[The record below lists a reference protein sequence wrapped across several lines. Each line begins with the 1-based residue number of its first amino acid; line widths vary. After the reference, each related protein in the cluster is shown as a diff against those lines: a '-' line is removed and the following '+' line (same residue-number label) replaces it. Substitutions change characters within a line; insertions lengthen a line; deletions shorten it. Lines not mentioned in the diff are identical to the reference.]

1 MKRVWLNLLVTAIV
15 AAIAGFVGARLGA
28 QGIGGAGE
36 TQTPFLRESIATLTR
51 EGLHLTA
58 EQRRELE
65 AIEARHT
72 QRRNN
77 LRVQIGRANLELA
90 GAMSEEMA
98 FGPQAQTAIDHLQS
112 SVGELQSATVL
123 YLIEVRDLLT
133 PAQRAIYDR
142 KVVEALTNGEL

>member
-1 MKRVWLNLLVTAIV
+1 VKRAWLNLLVTAIV
-15 AAIAGFVGARLGA
+15 AATAGFAGARMGA
-28 QGIGGAGE
+28 QGIGGGAE
-36 TQTPFLRESIATLTR
+36 QTPFLRESIATLTR
-51 EGLHLTA
+51 EGLDLTA

-72 QRRNN
+72 HRRNA
-77 LRVQIGRANLELA
+77 LRVQISRANLELA

-133 PAQRAIYDR
+133 PEQRAIYDR
-142 KVVEALTNGEL
+142 KVVEALTNGVL

>member
-15 AAIAGFVGARLGA
+15 AAIAGFVGARIGA
-28 QGIGGAGE
+28 QGLGGAGGA
-36 TQTPFLRESIATLTR
+36 TTPFLRESIATLTR
-51 EGLHLTA
+51 EGLNLTA

-72 QRRNN
+72 QRRNS
-77 LRVQIGRANLELA
+77 LRVQISRANLELA

-133 PAQRAIYDR
+133 PEQRAIYDR
-142 KVVEALTNGEL
+142 KVVEALTNGVL

>member
-15 AAIAGFVGARLGA
+15 AASAGFVGARIGA
-28 QGIGGAGE
+28 QGLGGGDAD
-36 TQTPFLRESIATLTR
+36 QTPFLRESIATLTR
-51 EGLHLTA
+51 EGLNLTA

-72 QRRNN
+72 QRRNS
-77 LRVQIGRANLELA
+77 LRVQISRANLELA

-133 PAQRAIYDR
+133 PEQRAIYDR
-142 KVVEALTNGEL
+142 KVVEALTNGVL